1 MRWSGFLPNVHE
13 HVAEETPHLEAVS
26 GMVHQGA
33 LHEVWLVCLQ
43 YPLIQH
49 DAVAHEHNDL
59 TGEATHA
66 LGSYR
71 VSSFR
76 HSFISYSTEF
86 CYESQLGFS

>member
-1 MRWSGFLPNVHE
+1 MRWGGFLPNVHE

-66 LGSYR
+66 LGSYPR
-71 VSSFR
+71 L
-76 HSFISYSTEF
+76 FIQTLIYI
-86 CYESQLGFS
+86 L